1 MADIADEGPIQVTDL
16 EERQGLK
23 QVEDSVLDLGVVFA
37 STLDSVNTLI
47 DNYGT
52 FQRHLEGHSTHIER
66 LEEDSLYLALVE
78 KRRELLLYISKLD
91 VLRLK
96 VQGTSQ
102 LVVPIAQAPGIICL
116 PDTQV
121 SSLLDLG
128 NGHSLKTL
136 AEEARVEN
144 TTMRTL
150 TEKATADAAAVKVL
164 TIMTLVY
171 LPATVVSV
179 RLIHLL
185 K

>member
-23 QVEDSVLDLGVVFA
+23 QVEDSVLDLGIVFA

-52 FQRHLEGHSTHIER
+52 FQRHLEAHSTHLAR

-78 KRRELLLYISKLD
+78 KRRELLLYITKLD

-102 LVVPIAQAPGIICL
+102 LVAPVTQGPGIICL
-116 PDTQV
+116 P
-121 SSLLDLG
+121 
-128 NGHSLKTL
+128 KT
-136 AEEARVEN
+136 
-144 TTMRTL
+144 
-150 TEKATADAAAVKVL
+150 
-164 TIMTLVY
+164 
-171 LPATVVSV
+171 
-179 RLIHLL
+179 
-185 K
+185 